1 MIYERARFRTRVPC
15 RLRALSHARIFPR
28 LRLGRPRLVC
38 RAGRLRGSRSLAARV
53 GDAARRSGADLQRH
67 GLGVLIRV
75 SRGAV
80 RAPSHLPAACSD
92 PSGSLCTPPG
102 GFVERLCVKPLQ
114 DVALALFSKET
125 PFTRL
130 YLKGRLDELDF
141 DEEVLALRFH
151 GPQKGGMVVGSG
163 NGTFDVLRWDGTCSR
178 GVEAEMI
185 GRTRPARPRSA
196 HVQWHRIGSA
206 FQDALIAGS
215 EAVKRAHA
223 KRGKE
228 CQGAMSGDVSK
239 ACESADQALVDSVVD
254 FVRTH
259 GALPEPATLP

>member
-1 MIYERARFRTRVPC
+1 MRASSLVFASVVLASFAALAGCGGP
-15 RLRALSHARIFPR
+15 ALS
-28 LRLGRPRLVC
+28 RPES
-38 RAGRLRGSRSLAARV
+38 ATPPAEAAPTSS
-53 GDAARRSGADLQRH
+53 AT
-67 GLGVLIRV
+67 V
-75 SRGAV
+75 SASSSASPEEPS
-80 RAPSHLPAACSD
+80 APSHLPAACSD

-102 GFVERLCVKPLQ
+102 GFVERLCVKPMQ

-141 DEEVLALRFH
+141 EEEVLALRFH

-196 HVQWHRIGSA
+196 HVQWHRIGAA

-239 ACESADQALVDSVVD
+239 ACEAADQALVEAIVD
-254 FVRTH
+254 FVRTR